1 MPKVSSRGDLSL
13 STNRTSSFGKSRR
26 RSEHPRR
33 LSYPVEAA
41 MSREDSSV
49 KTRSSNEDYDPGTMG
64 SSKDSGHDRSRTDPA
79 LRTDSAIGIQR
90 ELQLAF
96 INIAKDLWPMIRGV
110 MESDTPSWLK
120 ECCQDN
126 YFSKYTYRR
135 AKIMIGE
142 EITFED
148 VNISSADGSK
158 DTGPNNKL
166 GLLSSFNRSDKS
178 YYSQAP
184 DSPCG
189 SIGSSSNVSRGSD
202 TARSTKSLMSLRS
215 QKERPMP

>member
-1 MPKVSSRGDLSL
+1 MNADDHFPGC
-13 STNRTSSFGKSRR
+13 TNNGTYICPHYTS
-26 RSEHPRR
+26 
-33 LSYPVEAA
+33 V
-41 MSREDSSV
+41 
-49 KTRSSNEDYDPGTMG
+49 
-64 SSKDSGHDRSRTDPA
+64 
-79 LRTDSAIGIQR
+79 
-90 ELQLAF
+90 
-96 INIAKDLWPMIRGV
+96 
-110 MESDTPSWLK
+110 
-120 ECCQDN
+120 
-126 YFSKYTYRR
+126 
-135 AKIMIGE
+135 IGE